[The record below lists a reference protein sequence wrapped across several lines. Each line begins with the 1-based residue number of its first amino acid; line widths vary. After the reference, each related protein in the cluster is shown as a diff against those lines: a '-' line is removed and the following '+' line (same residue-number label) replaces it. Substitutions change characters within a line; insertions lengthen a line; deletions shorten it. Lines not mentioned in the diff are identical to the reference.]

1 MNRTAPRLLSD
12 PPPRQILQPGQ
23 IDDLGQAVLALTRE
37 IWLLTDRQLV
47 LEKVLA
53 RRGLDV
59 TAEIDAFTPDAAFAA
74 DLEARRNRLLD
85 VVLEALG
92 AKPAAPSANASG

>member
-1 MNRTAPRLLSD
+1 MSGSAPRLLSD
-12 PPPRQILQPGQ
+12 PPPRQILKPGQ
-23 IDDLGQAVLALTRE
+23 IDDLGQALLALTRE

-59 TAEIDAFTPDAAFAA
+59 MAEIDAFTPDADFAA
-74 DLEARRNRLLD
+74 DLEVRRNRLLE

-92 AKPAAPSANASG
+92 AGSRGPSGG